1 MQQDRVAILTERH
14 ARRNFW
20 ANVGDIATFSFGASL
35 VSRYTLLPYFVSQL
49 SDNPL
54 LLGLIPALF
63 SLGWLLPQLF
73 TAPLVAS
80 LPRRLPYI
88 LWVTLFER
96 LPFLA
101 LGLALGLWPGLPP
114 WALLTIFFGCYA
126 VHNLSAGL
134 AATAWQDFIARVIPG
149 NRLGVFFGLASALGG
164 ALGVVGAWV
173 IDWSQLNLPFPQSVG
188 FLSLVC
194 FAALVV
200 SMVSLALS
208 IEPARPPLPREPL
221 GPYLRGLLPLLRRDA
236 AFRAYLLN
244 RSAIGLAFV
253 GHSFITVAA
262 AARFPETELLLGWFT
277 GALLGATAVANVPLG
292 ALADRWGHRQVLE
305 LSSAIGVVALILA
318 IVAPS
323 PFWYVLI
330 FVLIGVATAG
340 FQTTGYTLTLTFGTE
355 AERPTYIGLANT
367 ALAPVGVIG
376 PLIVAA
382 LAEWAGYGALF
393 AATAVVGVVGLVG
406 MWWSR
411 PSQKIV
417 DPAVGRQ

>member
-1 MQQDRVAILTERH
+1 MLTERH

-20 ANVGDIATFSFGASL
+20 ANVGDISTFSFGASL

-49 SDNPL
+49 SDNRL

-80 LPRRLPYI
+80 LPRRLPFI
-88 LWVTLFER
+88 LWVTLWER
-96 LPFLA
+96 LPFLI

-164 ALGVVGAWV
+164 ALGTLGAIV
-173 IDWSQLNLPFPQSVG
+173 IEWSQRNLPFPQSIG
-188 FLSLVC
+188 FLSLLC

-200 SMVSLALS
+200 SFVCLACS
-208 IEPARPPLPREPL
+208 VEPARPPQPREPL
-221 GPYLRGLLPLLRRDA
+221 GPYLRGLLPLLKRDA

-244 RSAIGLAFV
+244 RSTIGLAFV
-253 GHSFITVAA
+253 GHSFITTAA
-262 AARFPETELLLGWFT
+262 TARFADADQWLGWYT
-277 GALLGATAVANVPLG
+277 GALLGASAVANFPIG
-292 ALADRWGHRQVLE
+292 ALADRWGHRQVME
-305 LSSAIGVVALILA
+305 LSSAIGVAALLLA

-323 PFWYVLI
+323 PMWFVLI
-330 FVLIGVATAG
+330 FVLVGIATAG
-340 FQTTGYTLTLTFGTE
+340 FQTTGYTLTLAFGSE
-355 AERPTYIGLANT
+355 VGSGLPTSGWPT
-367 ALAPVGVIG
+367 PR
-376 PLIVAA
+376 
-382 LAEWAGYGALF
+382 
-393 AATAVVGVVGLVG
+393 
-406 MWWSR
+406 SR
-411 PSQKIV
+411 PWV
-417 DPAVGRQ
+417 